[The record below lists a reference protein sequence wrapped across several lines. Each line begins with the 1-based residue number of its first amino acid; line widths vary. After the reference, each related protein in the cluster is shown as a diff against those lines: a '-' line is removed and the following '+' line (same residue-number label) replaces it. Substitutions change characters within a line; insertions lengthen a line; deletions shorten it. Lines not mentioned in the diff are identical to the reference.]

1 MDGAKERDRIDEN
14 NRKTRDILL
23 GEKIAEDGDLPFSS
37 SLATALQCLRE
48 YSGVIKFWREPNP
61 LTFVWEILVPRRGT
75 GAISG

>member
-37 SLATALQCLRE
+37 SLATALQCLR
-48 YSGVIKFWREPNP
+48 IN
-61 LTFVWEILVPRRGT
+61 I
-75 GAISG
+75 